1 MFSDTF
7 SEGQTGN
14 INAGFPP
21 DSRPYTE
28 EYDYLSDSDL
38 EDGSSWSDEEDEEPS
53 GHDSQRRHED
63 TSDQGTS
70 QTVIPDKLLPHP
82 SSVDISEVR
91 NNDR

>member
-7 SEGQTGN
+7 SEGQTRD
-14 INAGFPP
+14 INGGFPP
-21 DSRPYTE
+21 DSHPYTE

-38 EDGSSWSDEEDEEPS
+38 EDRSSWSDEEDEEPS
-53 GHDSQRRHED
+53 NRDSQQRHED

-70 QTVIPDKLLPHP
+70 RTIIPDKPLPDP
-82 SSVDISEVR
+82 SSVEISEVQ